1 MKTSFFI
8 LFLFF
13 SFSTF
18 SQAPSQTVRGSV
30 FDSESQFPLTGVK
43 VEVIVEGEELSSYRT
58 ATDFNGE
65 FLFEKVPVGKHT
77 LIGSFAMY
85 MNQNKTIEVSLK
97 DLIFL

>member
-1 MKTSFFI
+1 MKAS
-8 LFLFF
+8 LFLVALFF
-13 SFSTF
+13 SLTSLCQPPT
-18 SQAPSQTVRGSV
+18 QTVRGSV

-43 VEVIVEGEELSSYRT
+43 VEIILEGEELSTFRV

-85 MNQNKTIEVSLK
+85 MKQDKTIEVSSYAR
-97 DLIFL
+97 IR